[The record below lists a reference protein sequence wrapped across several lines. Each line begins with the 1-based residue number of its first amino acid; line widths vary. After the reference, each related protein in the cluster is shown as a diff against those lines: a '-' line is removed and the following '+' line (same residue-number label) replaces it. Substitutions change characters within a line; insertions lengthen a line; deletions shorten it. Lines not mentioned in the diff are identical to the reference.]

1 MGGGGGVV
9 LYVKSTIKYKQIEWH
24 RETDIECVGVN
35 ISLSAEMAFS
45 LICLYRK
52 PSAKLEFYDQLKNLL
67 HSLDFNKEVI
77 LMGDFNINWS
87 DKGGRKKLKN
97 ITDYFNF
104 TQLIEQ
110 PTRITNRSETK
121 IDLLFTN
128 RPERITKT
136 YNLVTGLSD
145 HNIIIF
151 SRKLKKNIVFIPQ
164 PHQYVN
170 MNQSQLVNRKILG

>member
-1 MGGGGGVV
+1 
-9 LYVKSTIKYKQIEWH
+9 
-24 RETDIECVGVN
+24 
-35 ISLSAEMAFS
+35 MAFS

-97 ITDYFNF
+97 ITDYFNL

-121 IDLLFTN
+121 IDLYLQIDQKELL
-128 RPERITKT
+128 RP
-136 YNLVTGLSD
+136 
-145 HNIIIF
+145 II
-151 SRKLKKNIVFIPQ
+151 
-164 PHQYVN
+164 
-170 MNQSQLVNRKILG
+170 